1 MTNPKL
7 IREGG
12 KMTRILLDAETVAQ
26 LHNLN
31 EVLEVCDE
39 SGQTRGFFH
48 PTGPEQPN
56 RSPFAREQLEEFRKQ
71 KSGRPLA
78 QIIRDL
84 EQQ

>member
-1 MTNPKL
+1 
-7 IREGG
+7 
-12 KMTRILLDAETVAQ
+12 MTRIMLDARIVAQ

-48 PTGPEQPN
+48 PTGPGHPN
-56 RSPFAREQLEEFRKQ
+56 RSPFTREQLEEFRKQ
-71 KSGRPLA
+71 KTGRPLT